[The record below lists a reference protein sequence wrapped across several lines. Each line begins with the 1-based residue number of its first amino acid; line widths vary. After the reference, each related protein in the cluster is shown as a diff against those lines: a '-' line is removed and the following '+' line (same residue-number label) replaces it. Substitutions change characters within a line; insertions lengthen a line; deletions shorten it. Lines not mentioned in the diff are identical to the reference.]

1 MRSRTAVTGIL
12 AITALGSTAL
22 AHAAPYSDGHW
33 GAVFEAAAE
42 AGGDDVIKVYYRHGD
57 SQTIHAG
64 QGVTV
69 GVGLHYQPSSA
80 PLDFAAT
87 VGYKFVRTADY
98 NTDLGIDRYVI
109 KLTGTY
115 LLPSNFW
122 LAAGPVWHTGTKL
135 RGDGYVPDIKFD
147 DAVGGTVGFGWR
159 WIGVSYTNIRYT
171 SPETGGLDG
180 SSGGITFA
188 WKF

>member
-1 MRSRTAVTGIL
+1 MRSRTAVIRVL
-12 AITALGSTAL
+12 AIAALGSGAL
-22 AHAAPYSDGHW
+22 AHAAPYADGHW
-33 GAVFEAAAE
+33 GAVFEGAAE
-42 AGGDDVIKVYYRHGD
+42 AGGDDVVKVYYRHGD

-80 PLDFAAT
+80 PVDFAAT
-87 VGYKFVRTADY
+87 VGWKFVRTADY
-98 NTDLGIDRYVI
+98 NTDLGIDRWVL
-109 KLTGTY
+109 KFTGTY
-115 LLPSNFW
+115 LLPNNLW
-122 LAAGPVWHTGTKL
+122 IADGPVVHLGTKL